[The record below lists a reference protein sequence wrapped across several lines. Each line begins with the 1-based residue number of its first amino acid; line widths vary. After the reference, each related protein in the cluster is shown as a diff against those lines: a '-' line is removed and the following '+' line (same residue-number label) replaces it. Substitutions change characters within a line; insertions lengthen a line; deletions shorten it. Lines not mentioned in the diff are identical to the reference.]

1 MVAPLLALIAW
12 TLIVLVWLYARRIP
26 AMLKLGHDFQLYAD
40 KRHMFKLPAD
50 VRAVS
55 DNYGHLTEQPTLFY
69 ALCLGIQVSGLA
81 DQLFMVLG
89 WIYVL
94 LRIVHSLVQGIGN
107 HVMLRFFVFV
117 SGTGILGYMTLR
129 AIRLVFDF

>member
-12 TLIVLVWLYARRIP
+12 SLIVLVWLYARRIP
-26 AMLKLGHDFQLYAD
+26 AMLQLGQDFQVFAD
-40 KRHMFKLPAD
+40 KRHLFRLPAD
-50 VRAVS
+50 VRAVA
-55 DNYGHLTEQPTLFY
+55 DNYTHLTEQPTLFY
-69 ALCLGIQVSGLA
+69 ALSLGIQVSGLA
-81 DQLFMVLG
+81 DQLFVVLA

-107 HVMLRFFVFV
+107 HVILRFCVFAA
-117 SGTGILGYMTLR
+117 STGILAYMTLR

>member
-12 TLIVLVWLYARRIP
+12 SLIVLVWLYARRIP
-26 AMLKLGHDFQLYAD
+26 AMLQLGQDFQLFAD
-40 KRHMFKLPAD
+40 KRHLFRLPAD
-50 VRAVS
+50 VRAVA
-55 DNYGHLTEQPTLFY
+55 DNYTNLTEQPTLFY
-69 ALCLGIQVSGLA
+69 ALSLGIQVSGLA
-81 DQLFMVLG
+81 DQLFIVLA

-107 HVMLRFFVFV
+107 HVILRFCVFAA
-117 SGTGILGYMTLR
+117 GTGILAYMTLR